1 MKWYKILVLLL
12 QQRKGTNNHQRNQW
26 EVCQNVKMLPNVNT
40 VIIAEEGHSDLTNV
54 QLMQS
59 EQGM

>member
-1 MKWYKILVLLL
+1 MKWYKILALL

-26 EVCQNVKMLPNVNT
+26 EVCQHVKMLPNINT
-40 VIIAEEGHSDLTNV
+40 VIIAEEGHSNLTNI
-54 QLMQS
+54 QLTQS

>member
-1 MKWYKILVLLL
+1 MKWYKILALL
-12 QQRKGTNNHQRNQW
+12 QQRKGTNNHQWNQW
-26 EVCQNVKMLPNVNT
+26 EVCQHVKILPNVNT
-40 VIIAEEGHSDLTNV
+40 VIIAEEGHSDLTNI